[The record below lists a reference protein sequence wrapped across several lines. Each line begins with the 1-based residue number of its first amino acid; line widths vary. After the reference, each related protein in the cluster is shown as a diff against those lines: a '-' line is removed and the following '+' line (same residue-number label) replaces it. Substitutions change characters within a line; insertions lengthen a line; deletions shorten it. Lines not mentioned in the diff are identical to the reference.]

1 VHAARQQR
9 QLQVTHVRPRAW
21 VAARVSG
28 PPPIALLALLL
39 GCGPAVPERPADTH
53 PSSGSDAVDMAPS
66 DSLRLSLGVPVEVA
80 AGVSVPV
87 TITLENVSGRPLD
100 LYLRGRTI
108 AFDIVV
114 LDAAGV
120 TTWRRL
126 EGVIIPAILRLES
139 LAPGQVLELSDR
151 WDQRDNAGR
160 PVGAGD
166 YSVYGEVLTEG
177 PPLRTADVPL
187 RILP

>member
-1 VHAARQQR
+1 
-9 QLQVTHVRPRAW
+9 VRPRAW
-21 VAARVSG
+21 GAARLSG
-28 PPPIALLALLL
+28 PPSIALLALVL
-39 GCGPAVPERPADTH
+39 GGGTAVPERPADTH
-53 PSSGSDAVDMAPS
+53 HASGSDAVDMTSS

-114 LDAAGV
+114 LDAVGV

-126 EGVIIPAILRLES
+126 EGVVIPAILRLET
-139 LAPGQVLELSDR
+139 LTPGQVLELSDQ

-177 PPLRTADVPL
+177 APLRTADVTL
-187 RILP
+187 RIMP